1 MLVFDN
7 VAMFEAIYDSVKKT
21 YPELVNTV
29 IVVGYAES
37 KAGVML
43 LEGTDEDAGKYKI
56 AITPSDDQKVLASFF
71 MGGLAMLIHK
81 LRYNKYVHPASQ
93 DVEFKPDDDYKA
105 IFATIVKA
113 FENVPYGGE
122 YVHE

>member
-7 VAMFEAIYDSVKKT
+7 VAMFEAIYDSVKKI
-21 YPELVNTV
+21 YPILVDTI
-29 IVVGYAES
+29 IVVDYAES

-56 AITPSDDQKVLASFF
+56 AISPSDDKKVLASFF
-71 MGGLAMLIHK
+71 MGGLAMLIYK
-81 LRYNKYVHPASQ
+81 LTHQKYIHPLSQ
-93 DVEFKPDDDYKA
+93 DADFKPDDDYKQ